1 MDKVN
6 INKLVNVRTLLK
18 KLKRKKDDLDV
29 GKLKKM
35 QQIVTKSIN
44 YMQR

>member
-35 QQIVTKSIN
+35 
-44 YMQR
+44 